1 MICIFASVQ
10 NTILVTG
17 AAGFIGSHLTLF
29 LLDKGHKVIG
39 IDNFDPF
46 YPRSIKEH
54 NLALF
59 LKHPNFSFFESDI
72 RFYSELAVIPTFGTV
87 VHLAAKAGVRPSI
100 EAPQDYIDT
109 NITGTHNLLKLC
121 VDRGCRKIAF
131 ASSSSIYGN
140 SKHIPFVEEGHE
152 YAPISPYAATKRS
165 NELLNYTYH
174 HLYNLDIL
182 NLRFFTVYGPRQRP
196 DLAIHKFVKLISE
209 GKPIPMFGDG
219 STSRDYTYV
228 SDTVQGIYG
237 AIQYLWSNEGVF
249 DTVNLGNNTPVKLT
263 DLIAGIGA
271 ALGVEPIIEQ
281 QPMQEGDVE
290 ITFANIDKARS
301 LFGYSPDTKID
312 AGLSKFVQWYRSNSL

>member
-1 MICIFASVQ
+1 VQ
-10 NTILVTG
+10 KTILVTG

-29 LLDKGHKVIG
+29 LLDAGHKVIG

-46 YPRSIKEH
+46 YPRGIKEQ
-54 NLALF
+54 NLSAYLN
-59 LKHPNFSFFESDI
+59 HPNFSFYEADI
-72 RFYSELAVIPTFGTV
+72 RRESELSRIPVFDTV

-109 NITGTHNLLKLC
+109 NITGTHNILKLC
-121 VDRGCRKIAF
+121 MAHGCRKIAF

-152 YAPISPYAATKRS
+152 YEPISPYAATKRS

-196 DLAIHKFVKLISE
+196 DLAIYKFVKLISE
-209 GKPIPMFGDG
+209 GKPIPMYGDG
-219 STSRDYTYV
+219 TTSRDYTFV

-237 AIQYLWSNEGVF
+237 ALQYLWSNENVF
-249 DTVNLGNNTPVKLT
+249 DTVNLGNNTPVQLT
-263 DLIAGIGA
+263 ELIAGVGK
-271 ALGVEPIIEQ
+271 ALGAVPVIEQ
-281 QPMQEGDVE
+281 LPMQEGDVE
-290 ITFANIDKARS
+290 ITFANIDKARR
-301 LFGYSPDTKID
+301 LFGYNPTTSIE
-312 AGLSKFVQWYRSNSL
+312 AGLSKFVEWYRRK